1 MTLRV
6 NAKLIKMPVV
16 VALDFFIFE
25 SLDLR
30 RATSKLVL
38 RRTILITW

>member
-30 RATSKLVL
+30 RATSKLL
-38 RRTILITW
+38 RRTILIT